1 MKHLISAI
9 VSLVVATPA
18 IAQLTEVHTAQQARA
33 HNACAVPALIMSGCT
48 PRSEPR
54 DGPVARVRVSF
65 DQSGIIH
72 RIEDGLADVSTGRR
86 ITADDPAR
94 VASISKMV
102 VAIGVMRLVEDG
114 LVELDRDVSG
124 YLGWSLRHPAHPE
137 TPITLRLLL
146 SHNSGLT
153 DAAGYGG
160 PFNAPIRE
168 KLADAAVWDAVH
180 GPGEYFRYANINY
193 PVIATIMEAVTGE
206 RFDQLMDRLVI
217 APLSLQACFN
227 WASCSDETAARAV
240 VLYDRDRQI
249 LADDNRVRRPDCP
262 VTPDTSGGCDLL
274 LLKPGVNGGAFS
286 PQGGLRISANDLAV
300 IGRLLLGGGE
310 INGVRLLSPASVDLI
325 LDPVWTFD
333 GSNGETFDSETAD
346 PGGALFCRYGL
357 GAQTLATRSRLCS
370 DNPFADDIERVG
382 HPGEAYGLVS
392 GLWLDRATGTGVA
405 YFITGADLTE
415 YGTASAFYADEE
427 RLLAAPAEIPRTRN
441 P

>member
-1 MKHLISAI
+1 MRIFAC
-9 VSLVVATPA
+9 A
-18 IAQLTEVHTAQQARA
+18 IAV
-33 HNACAVPALIMSGCT
+33 LIMSGCM
-48 PRSEPR
+48 PESEPAK
-54 DGPVARVRVSF
+54 GPVARVRVTF
-65 DQSGIIH
+65 DQGGVVH

-94 VASISKMV
+94 VASISKLV

-114 LVELDRDVSG
+114 LLDLDSDVSD

-153 DAAGYGG
+153 DAAGYGS

-168 KLADAAVWDAVH
+168 KLSDAAVWDAVH

-193 PVIATIMEAVTGE
+193 PVVATVMEAVTGE
-206 RFDQLMDRLVI
+206 RFDQLMHRLVI
-217 APLSLQACFN
+217 APLGLQACFN
-227 WASCSDETAARAV
+227 WASCSDETVARAV
-240 VLYDRDRQI
+240 VLYDRDRQV
-249 LADDNRVRRPDCP
+249 LTDDNRGGRPDCP
-262 VTPDTSGGCDLL
+262 VTSDTSGGCDLS

-286 PQGGLRISANDLAV
+286 PQGGLRMSANDLSV
-300 IGRLLLGGGE
+300 IGRLLLGRGE
-310 INGVRLLSPASVDLI
+310 INGVRLLRPDSVDLI

-357 GAQTLATRSRLCS
+357 GAQTLATRSSLCS
-370 DNPFADDIERVG
+370 DDPFADGIERVG

-405 YFITGADLTE
+405 YFITGADLTA
-415 YGTASAFYADEE
+415 YGPASAFYADEE
-427 RLLAAPAEIPRTRN
+427 RLLAAPAQISGTTGP
-441 P
+441 

>member
-9 VSLVVATPA
+9 VSLLVAAPA
-18 IAQLTEVHTAQQARA
+18 IAQLTEVDTARQAGV
-33 HNACAVPALIMSGCT
+33 HNACAVPALIMSGCA
-48 PRSEPR
+48 PGSEPPEE
-54 DGPVARVRVSF
+54 PVARVRVSF
-65 DQSGIIH
+65 DQGGIVH

-114 LVELDRDVSG
+114 QVELDRDVSG
-124 YLGWSLRHPAHPE
+124 YLGWPLRHPAHPE

-146 SHNSGLT
+146 SHTSGLT
-153 DAAGYGG
+153 DAAGYGA

-180 GPGEYFRYANINY
+180 GPGGYFRYANINY
-193 PVIATIMEAVTGE
+193 TVIATVMEAVTGE

-217 APLSLQACFN
+217 APLGLQACFN

-249 LADDNRVRRPDCP
+249 LADDNQGRRPDCP
-262 VTPDTSGGCDLL
+262 VTPDTSGGCDLSR
-274 LLKPGVNGGAFS
+274 LKPGVNGGAFS

-300 IGRLLLGGGE
+300 IGRLLLSGGE

-325 LDPVWTFD
+325 LDPVWTYD

-357 GAQTLATRSRLCS
+357 GAQTLATRSSLCS

-382 HPGEAYGLVS
+382 HPGEAHGLVS

-427 RLLAAPAEIPRTRN
+427 RLLAAPAEIARTRN